1 MVKRCTGCCRRGAIR
16 VRWTRSAEFAGEVSD
31 RLTGSA
37 GDQEDSGHVDNSL
50 DVDQM
55 RSSEQGPRIVAIG
68 GGTGVSTLLRGL
80 KHRTGNLTAIVTVAD
95 DGGSSGRLRED
106 LRMPPPGDARSC
118 LVALSEAG
126 PLMDELLDYRFNDS
140 SDLRGHSVGNLLLAA
155 LHEKYGGFQE
165 GLEAGALL
173 LGVSGRVLPVSNRA
187 DLVLMAQTSSGAVLR
202 GESQVGL
209 ASEPIQRIWL
219 EPDGARACEAAIN
232 AIQQADLI
240 VIGPGSLYTSIL
252 PNFLLHEIGEAVAA
266 SIAPTVLVCNVATQL
281 HETDGFDASDHLAAF
296 QAHSGVYVS
305 HFLVN
310 SKVRQV
316 HGELHQTAVPP
327 ASKVDG
333 FHGVLVSADVVN
345 DEMPVRHDPH
355 RLADALMNILRDDPA
370 NRRASRAADW
380 VCPVSAGREG

>member
-1 MVKRCTGCCRRGAIR
+1 MVKRCSGCCHRGARR
-16 VRWTRSAEFAGEVSD
+16 VRWARSAECAGDVSD
-31 RLTGSA
+31 QKAGSA
-37 GDQEDSGHVDNSL
+37 GDSEDSGHVGITLHADS
-50 DVDQM
+50 M

-95 DGGSSGRLRED
+95 DGGSSGRLREE

-126 PLMDELLDYRFNDS
+126 PLMDELLDYRFNDES
-140 SDLRGHSVGNLLLAA
+140 LLGGHSVGNLLLAA
-155 LHEKYGGFQE
+155 LHEKHGGFQE
-165 GLEAGALL
+165 GLEAAALL

-232 AIQQADLI
+232 AIRQADLI

-252 PNFLLHEIGEAVAA
+252 PNFLLPEIGEAVAA
-266 SIAPTVLVCNVATQL
+266 SIAPTVLVCNVATQP

-310 SKVRQV
+310 SKVRQAP
-316 HGELHQTAVPP
+316 GELHQTAVPP
-327 ASKVDG
+327 VARVDG
-333 FHGVLVSADVVN
+333 FRGILVSADVVN
-345 DEMPVRHDPH
+345 DDVPTQHDPQK
-355 RLADALMNILRDDPA
+355 LADALMDILRDDA
-370 NRRASRAADW
+370 AKRRASRAADW